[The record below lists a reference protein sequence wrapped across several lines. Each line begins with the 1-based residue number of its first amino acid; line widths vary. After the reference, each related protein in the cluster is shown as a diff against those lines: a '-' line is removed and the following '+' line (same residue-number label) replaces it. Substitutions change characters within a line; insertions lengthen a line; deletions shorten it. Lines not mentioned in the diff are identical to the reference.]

1 MFGSKYKIKYRDFH
15 DRFDLP
21 LIGATLFLLS
31 WGTVMIYST
40 GGIYADLQYNDG
52 QYFLYRHL
60 MHMLVGIYVVVKRGN
75 LLSLGFTGMGFLT
88 KSIGMMFLLYFGVV
102 ILDLNYKIYV
112 PLLAFFWFFTHIVEA
127 FVIQHYMKQNESSL
141 IKNLQIK

>member
-1 MFGSKYKIKYRDFH
+1 MIGSKYKKKYENYH
-15 DRFDLP
+15 NRFDLP

-60 MHMLVGIYVVVKRGN
+60 MHMLFGLALMIIAVLVNYHQWQKYSIWLMLGILVLLILVLIPEIGYQVKGGRRWLRFGS
-75 LLSLGFTGMGFLT
+75 LSLQPAE
-88 KSIGMMFLLYFGVV
+88 LLKVV
-102 ILDLNYKIYV
+102 
-112 PLLAFFWFFTHIVEA
+112 
-127 FVIQHYMKQNESSL
+127 
-141 IKNLQIK
+141 

>member
-1 MFGSKYKIKYRDFH
+1 MIIEYILLGI
-15 DRFDLP
+15 LAP
-21 LIGATLFLLS
+21 IFL
-31 WGTVMIYST
+31 
-40 GGIYADLQYNDG
+40 N
-52 QYFLYRHL
+52 L
-60 MHMLVGIYVVVKRGN
+60 MHLLVGIYVVVQRGN
-75 LLSLGFTGMGFLT
+75 ILSLGFSGMGFLT